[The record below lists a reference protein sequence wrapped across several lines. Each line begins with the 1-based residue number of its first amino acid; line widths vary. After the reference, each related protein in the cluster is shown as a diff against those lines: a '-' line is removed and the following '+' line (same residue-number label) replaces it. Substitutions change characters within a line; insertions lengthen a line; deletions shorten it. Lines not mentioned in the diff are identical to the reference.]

1 MTRIIAGSL
10 RGRSLAVPP
19 KGTRPTSDRV
29 REAVFSSL
37 DARGVLDRAVLD
49 LYAGSGALGFEALSR
64 GASRLTAVEA
74 GPPAVKVLRANARAL
89 GLRPEIIAAKVATF
103 LARGI
108 ATVAG
113 APFGVVLMDPPY
125 DVEPDGDLAALAEG
139 DWLEDGA
146 LVVLE
151 RSVRSADPVFPEAF
165 AEVSSR
171 RYGETVVWYATFEQQ
186 GRRLG
191 A

>member
-1 MTRIIAGSL
+1 MQSNNPVLAKTDWGQSQQPVQGYPQDPNAQQFYGQQYPQDPNAQQFYAQAPANVMTIDDVITKSAITLGTVVL
-10 RGRSLAVPP
+10 VAAVTMWAFETGLLPMALLQP
-19 KGTRPTSDRV
+19 V
-29 REAVFSSL
+29 VI
-37 DARGVLDRAVLD
+37 V
-49 LYAGSGALGFEALSR
+49 GAL
-64 GASRLTAVEA
+64 
-74 GPPAVKVLRANARAL
+74 
-89 GLRPEIIAAKVATF
+89 VA
-103 LARGI
+103 
-108 ATVAG
+108 
-113 APFGVVLMDPPY
+113 FGVVLMDPPY